1 MHAQRLF
8 ASLLVCLG
16 LLSSGTAM
24 SETIQVS
31 IDGKSYPVEMADNA
45 DARAFIAR
53 LPMTL
58 TFENFGRNERIAYP
72 KPALELERSARH
84 FEITRGTM
92 TVYKPWGNMRY
103 SLWNF
108 RGVPTWPTS
117 VKSARKVSK
126 PFVQAA
132 TTPLPSSSDFL
143 HRLKSG
149 ALRLLL

>member
-8 ASLLVCLG
+8 ASLLICLG

-92 TVYKPWGNMRY
+92 TVYKPWGIPVEFRPGRPRSNQPGRSRSHSYKRRHPRY
-103 SLWNF
+103 
-108 RGVPTWPTS
+108 
-117 VKSARKVSK
+117 
-126 PFVQAA
+126 
-132 TTPLPSSSDFL
+132 LPQVTFSTD
-143 HRLKSG
+143 
-149 ALRLLL
+149 

>member
-58 TFENFGRNERIAYP
+58 TFENFGRNERIP
-72 KPALELERSARH
+72 SL
-84 FEITRGTM
+84 
-92 TVYKPWGNMRY
+92 
-103 SLWNF
+103 LWNSNA
-108 RGVPTWPTS
+108 PPAS
-117 VKSARKVSK
+117 
-126 PFVQAA
+126 
-132 TTPLPSSSDFL
+132 
-143 HRLKSG
+143 
-149 ALRLLL
+149 LRSRAER